1 MTSPQ
6 RPRALQ
12 FGLSVITLA
21 LVAACVQTPDTKN
34 ATPADGGPTAPAGGG
49 STDAPA
55 PATAPGTT
63 AGPAAPAQPLTP
75 QETQRSITI
84 AVEFLEAGQEE
95 LAEAELKKV
104 LQSDPNQ
111 RLANSLMRQIKDD
124 PISILGRESFAYRV
138 QPGES
143 LSSIAKRF
151 INNDP
156 YSFYALA
163 RYNKITVPK
172 SLAGGQVIRVPGR
185 GPALQAPAAPPVP
198 PPPVVATTPPLPQP
212 PPPTAPA
219 VVQAPSDVD
228 KLQAEV
234 AAKRKREESIANF
247 TKAARAAMA
256 KQDLDGS
263 IRNWDSVLKID
274 PDNNNAQLERRRAI
288 DLKRRLEDKKLQPVK

>member
-1 MTSPQ
+1 MNFPQ
-6 RPRALQ
+6 RSRALR
-12 FGLSVITLA
+12 FSLSAISLA
-21 LVAACVQTPDTKN
+21 LTAACVQTPETKN
-34 ATPADGGPTAPAGGG
+34 AQSPDGAPSAPNVSGGTPDTSASAASPTPA
-49 STDAPA
+49 
-55 PATAPGTT
+55 
-63 AGPAAPAQPLTP
+63 AGPAAAAVALTP
-75 QETQRSITI
+75 QEIQRSITI

-124 PISILGRESFAYRV
+124 PFNILGRESFAYRV

-143 LSSIAKRF
+143 LSGIAKRF

-172 SLAGGQVIRVPGR
+172 SLAGGQVIRVPGK
-185 GPALQAPAAPPVP
+185 GPALQAPAPAAAQTPAAV
-198 PPPVVATTPPLPQP
+198 PPVVTVAPPAPPAPSVAP
-212 PPPTAPA
+212 PP
-219 VVQAPSDVD
+219 PSDVD
-228 KLQAEV
+228 KLQAEM

-247 TKAARAAMA
+247 SRAARAAMA
-256 KQDLDGS
+256 KQDLDGA

-274 PDNNNAQLERRRAI
+274 PENNNALLERRRAVE
-288 DLKRRLEDKKLQPVK
+288 LKKKLATVK

>member
-1 MTSPQ
+1 MNSHQ
-6 RPRALQ
+6 RPRA
-12 FGLSVITLA
+12 FGFSLSLTTLV
-21 LVAACVQTPDTKN
+21 LLAACVQTPDNK
-34 ATPADGGPTAPAGGG
+34 TAPSPNGAPGGQTSG
-49 STDAPA
+49 GTPTEAPA
-55 PATAPGTT
+55 PTGAPASSG
-63 AGPAAPAQPLTP
+63 APAAPPAALTP
-75 QETQRSITI
+75 QEIQRSITQ
-84 AVEFLEAGQEE
+84 AVEYLEAGQEE

-104 LQSDPNQ
+104 LQSDANQ

-124 PISILGRESFAYRV
+124 PVSILGRESFAYRV

-185 GPALQAPAAPPVP
+185 GPALQTPTPTTATPAP
-198 PPPVVATTPPLPQP
+198 PPPVATPTPAP
-212 PPPTAPA
+212 PPPPA

-228 KLQAEV
+228 KLQAEM

-247 TKAARAAMA
+247 TKAARAAFA
-256 KQDLDGS
+256 KQDLDGA
-263 IRNWDSVLKID
+263 IRNWDSVLKLD
-274 PDNNNAQLERRRAI
+274 PDNNNAQLERRRSVE
-288 DLKRRLEDKKLQPVK
+288 LKKKLEDKKLQPVK